1 MFIFLIVI
9 HIFSCLFLV
18 ATILLQ
24 SGRGGG
30 LSESFGAGGS
40 TSTIFGTSAST
51 FLQRATSV
59 CAIVFLLTSL
69 SLAILSSRRSRSL
82 MELNRIKRVLPQATR
97 QVMPQDT
104 ARTWPV
110 GGVEDIKVSIP
121 VEEIKEVLPGEETEI
136 PVE

>member
-9 HIFSCLFLV
+9 HIFACLVLV

-30 LSESFGAGGS
+30 LSESFGAGSS

-104 ARTWPV
+104 ARPWPV

>member
-104 ARTWPV
+104 ARTRPV